1 MSHVLIIIPT
11 YNEVDTIES
20 IIQCIAGLD
29 LPCDILV
36 VDDSSPDNTA
46 ELIQNLSRQSK
57 KIHLIVR
64 PEKQGIGKAYQ
75 EGFAWALK
83 REYHYIFQ
91 MDADFSHNPNELPK
105 MKQLLEKEYDIV
117 VGSRYA
123 KGISV
128 VNWPLG
134 RIILS
139 LLGSIYVRMIL
150 DMPIRD
156 STSGFVGYK
165 REVLLNLN
173 LHELK
178 FIGYA
183 YQIEMKYRAHVKG
196 FKMVEHP
203 IIFLNREFGKSKM
216 DYRII
221 REAIFGV
228 PYLRLN
234 KSSFR

>member
-1 MSHVLIIIPT
+1 MSHTLIIIPT
-11 YNEVDTIES
+11 YNEVENIES
-20 IIQCIAGLD
+20 IIQHIVSLD
-29 LPCDILV
+29 IHCDVLV
-36 VDDSSPDNTA
+36 VDDSSPDQTA
-46 ELIQNLSRQSK
+46 DLVRNLSNQSK
-57 KIHLIVR
+57 NIHLIVR
-64 PEKQGIGKAYQ
+64 SKKQGIGKAYQ
-75 EGFAWALK
+75 EGFTWALK
-83 REYHYIFQ
+83 HEYQFIFQ
-91 MDADFSHNPNELPK
+91 MDADFSHNPQELPK
-105 MKQLLEKEYDIV
+105 MKALLENEYDMV
-117 VGSRYA
+117 VGSRYS

-139 LLGSIYVRMIL
+139 LLGSLYVRIL
-150 DMPIRD
+150 LDLPIRD

-165 REVLLNLN
+165 TQVLSALRLD
-173 LHELK
+173 ELK

-196 FKMVEHP
+196 FKIKEHP

-216 DYRII
+216 NYKII

-234 KSSFR
+234 KSRFK